1 MTPRFGLYIHWP
13 FCAAKCPYC
22 DFNSHVSSAVDA
34 DRWERALR
42 AELARVANETP
53 DHVLSTIFFGGGTPS
68 LMPAALVAHLID
80 DAQRLWRT
88 ANDVEITLE
97 ANPTSIDTEKFHAF
111 RQAGVNRVSL
121 GVQALNDPDLRRLGR
136 MHSVDE
142 ALRGMEIARG
152 TFDRVSIDLIYARQN
167 QTAGDWERELSR
179 ALSFDLDHLS
189 LYQLTIEPGTIF
201 AKRHSRGQLKG
212 LPEEGLAV
220 ELWEMT
226 QELTTHAGL
235 PAYEVSNHARPGA
248 ESRHNIL
255 YWTGGDWGGIG
266 PGAHGRLT
274 LPGGRVATETALM
287 PEAWLSRVEQM
298 GSGETTRRVLDTE
311 EVVDELVLMGLRLRD
326 GIDLAQL
333 KSFGWQPD
341 QRRLSE
347 LSDLGFV
354 SESQDRLAV
363 TETGRPLLNAVIER
377 LLT

>member
-1 MTPRFGLYIHWP
+1 M
-13 FCAAKCPYC
+13 
-22 DFNSHVSSAVDA
+22 
-34 DRWERALR
+34 
-42 AELARVANETP
+42 
-53 DHVLSTIFFGGGTPS
+53 
-68 LMPAALVAHLID
+68 
-80 DAQRLWRT
+80 
-88 ANDVEITLE
+88 
-97 ANPTSIDTEKFHAF
+97 
-111 RQAGVNRVSL
+111 SL

-142 ALRGMEIARG
+142 ALRGMEIARA

-226 QELTTHAGL
+226 QELTTRAGL

-287 PEAWLSRVEQM
+287 PEAWLSRVEQT

-341 QRRLSE
+341 QGRLSE

-354 SESQDRLAV
+354 SESQELLAV

>member
-1 MTPRFGLYIHWP
+1 M
-13 FCAAKCPYC
+13 AA
-22 DFNSHVSSAVDA
+22 
-34 DRWERALR
+34 
-42 AELARVANETP
+42 ETP
-53 DHVLSTIFFGGGTPS
+53 DRVLSTIFFGGGTPR

-88 ANDVEITLE
+88 ANDVEIIIESYT
-97 ANPTSIDTEKFHAF
+97 TSIDTEKFHAF

-142 ALRGMEIARG
+142 ALRGMEIARA

-226 QELTTHAGL
+226 QELTTRAGL

-287 PEAWLSRVEQM
+287 PEAWLSRVEQT

-341 QRRLSE
+341 QGRLSE

-354 SESQDRLAV
+354 SESQELLAV